1 MTNAIAVTD
10 QEHPDHQLGIDRGP
24 PDVAVKRLQLL
35 VQIGQNGS
43 RENIDPSQQV
53 VRRDHL
59 VEAKLVKQ
67 LPLISILPPHHR
79 RLSCRFLSRNH
90 CSLRSSTP
98 FSTAS
103 TQPGHSTVWTFVEN
117 CLRSGRGHRD
127 GKDDEATRVHHAYWR
142 RDNSVA
148 AYGASAAVYRED
160 RPYRVSREHDWQSNH
175 FARLPSVSRRTK
187 KGR

>member
-53 VRRDHL
+53 VRRNHL

-67 LPLISILPPHHR
+67 LPLISVLPPHHR

-90 CSLRSSTP
+90 CSFRSSTP

-103 TQPGHSTVWTFVEN
+103 VKGPNAHPEWMS
-117 CLRSGRGHRD
+117 
-127 GKDDEATRVHHAYWR
+127 
-142 RDNSVA
+142 
-148 AYGASAAVYRED
+148 SA
-160 RPYRVSREHDWQSNH
+160 
-175 FARLPSVSRRTK
+175 LPQMTDMR
-187 KGR
+187 